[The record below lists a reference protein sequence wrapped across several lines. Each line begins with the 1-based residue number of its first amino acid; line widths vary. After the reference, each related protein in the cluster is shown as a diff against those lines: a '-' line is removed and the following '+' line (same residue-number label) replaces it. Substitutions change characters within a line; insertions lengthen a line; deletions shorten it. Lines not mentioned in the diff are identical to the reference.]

1 MLVSASILTCDFTR
15 LNEEIAFIEAA
26 GADRIHLDV
35 MDGVFVSNLTFGPPI
50 IEGIRKLTRLPLD
63 AHLMLAYPHTMLE
76 KFAEAGVDSITI
88 HVESQSPVAD
98 TLAKIRSL
106 GKKAGISLS
115 PETPASAVFPY
126 LPLVDLVLLM
136 TVEPG
141 AGGQPHQPEPLQKAG
156 LIRRQAQQMGL
167 SVEIQADGGISDL
180 NAANVA
186 AAGVDVAIVGSALF
200 QSQDPRRLV
209 ENIQAIMV
217 G

>member
-15 LNEEIAFIEAA
+15 LKEEIAFVEDS

-35 MDGVFVSNLTFGPPI
+35 MDGVFVNNLTFGPPV
-50 IEGIRKLTRLPLD
+50 IEGIRKLTDLPLD

-76 KFAEAGVDSITI
+76 KFVEAGVDSITI
-88 HVESQSPVAD
+88 HTESQSPVAE
-98 TLAKIRSL
+98 TLANIRSF
-106 GKKAGISLS
+106 GKKAGICLN
-115 PETPASAVFPY
+115 PDTPASAIFPY
-126 LPLVDLVLLM
+126 LHLVDIVLLM
-136 TVEPG
+136 TVQPG

-167 SVEIQADGGISDL
+167 SIEIQADGGISDV
-180 NAANVA
+180 NAASVA

-200 QSQDPRRLV
+200 QLQHPRGMV
-209 ENIQAIMV
+209 ENIHAISA